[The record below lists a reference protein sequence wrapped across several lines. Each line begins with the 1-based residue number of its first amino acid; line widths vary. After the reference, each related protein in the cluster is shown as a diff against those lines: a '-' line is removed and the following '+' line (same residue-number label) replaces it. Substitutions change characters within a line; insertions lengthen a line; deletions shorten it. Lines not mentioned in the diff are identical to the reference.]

1 MVFKRPIFVI
11 LLLSMLSACSDSGSL
26 PNLNSATEPVLK
38 KIDPQSDEKDVK
50 VRKAQFF
57 AQLRPIID
65 AENERIIRIRAAII
79 TLQADAQT
87 RDLTSKELQW
97 LSDLA
102 ARYRI
107 ESATDGSPKFADL
120 LRRVDVVPAS
130 LALSQAAI
138 ESAWGSSR
146 FAQKGN
152 NLFGQ
157 WCFSKGCGIVPN
169 QRNEDATHE
178 VAKFKTVN
186 AAVRSYLENLNRH
199 PTYAEL
205 RKVRTDI
212 RVGKLTTKT
221 PGMAMAVGLE
231 NYSELGD
238 EYVEHISAVIRQNK
252 LSTLNKYLVS
262 GDKVEH

>member
-1 MVFKRPIFVI
+1 MLTLHPIFVI
-11 LLLSMLSACSDSGSL
+11 VLLLFVSACSEGSLL
-26 PNLNSATEPVLK
+26 PNLDSKTEPVLK
-38 KIDPQSDEKDVK
+38 KIDPQPDQKDVK

-57 AQLRPIID
+57 AQLRPVVD
-65 AENERIIRIRAAII
+65 AENERIIRIRAAIKA
-79 TLQADAQT
+79 LQTEAKT

-107 ESATDGSPKFADL
+107 ESAADGSPAFADL

-252 LSTLNKYLVS
+252 LSTFNRYLVS
-262 GDKVEH
+262 GEKVEH